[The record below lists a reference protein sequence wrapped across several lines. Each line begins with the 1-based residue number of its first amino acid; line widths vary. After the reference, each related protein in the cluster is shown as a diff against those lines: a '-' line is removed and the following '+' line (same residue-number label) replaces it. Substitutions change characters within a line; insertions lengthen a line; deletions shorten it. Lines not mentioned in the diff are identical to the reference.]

1 MGCRSVRSISLTIL
15 GILILAVSAFSSA
28 WAQEG
33 RGLLIGQ
40 VTDSQGAVIPSATV
54 TATRESTQQVY
65 TAQTSSGGNFSIP
78 YLLPGTY
85 TVSVE
90 ANGFKKE
97 ERRGVTVDVA
107 AKINL
112 NIVLEVGAVSETVLI
127 QADSSLL
134 NTADASGGTVIDPER
149 VQNLPLNGR
158 QIYTLLDLTPG
169 VKFTQTTFGPGGF
182 SGTRGWDET
191 NQYSINGV
199 SGL

>member
-1 MGCRSVRSISLTIL
+1 MANRSIRSFVLRSL
-15 GILILAVSAFSSA
+15 GFLILTVATLNAVH
-28 WAQEG
+28 AQEG
-33 RGLLIGQ
+33 RGLIIGQ
-40 VTDSQGAVIPSATV
+40 VTDPQGAVIPNATV
-54 TATRESTQQVY
+54 TALRESTKQSY

-78 YLLPGTY
+78 LLLPGTY
-85 TVSVE
+85 TISIE
-90 ANGFKKE
+90 APGFKKE

-127 QADSSLL
+127 QAESSLL

-169 VKFTQTTFGPGGF
+169 VKFTQTTFG
-182 SGTRGWDET
+182 
-191 NQYSINGV
+191 
-199 SGL
+199 